1 MIKGNAYGHGA
12 IPVARYLR
20 QTGAVDRLAVA
31 NIAEAVQLRQA
42 GIGGIIHILGKTE
55 SKRSSSVVVSQC

>member
-1 MIKGNAYGHGA
+1 
-12 IPVARYLR
+12 VARYLK

-42 GIGGIIHILGKTE
+42 GIGGIIHVLG
-55 SKRSSSVVVSQC
+55 RPPARR